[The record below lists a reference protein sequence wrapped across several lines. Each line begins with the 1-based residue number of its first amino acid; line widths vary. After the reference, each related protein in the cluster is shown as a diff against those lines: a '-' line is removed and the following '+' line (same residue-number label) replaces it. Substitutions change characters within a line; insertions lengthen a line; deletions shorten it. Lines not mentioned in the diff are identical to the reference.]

1 MRRWEAILL
10 AAALVC
16 GSSALAQEDF
26 GKKIASP
33 EEYNAGRQQSTIYL
47 ARGVTLELRFGCGRA
62 EIDGEMRPQPDQA
75 EWPQL
80 QAWILEQI
88 EREHPL
94 GRKLRSNLDP
104 IEALMILNGRSPAVD
119 EYEHGYFQTIYAWAL
134 QPDGTRAENPTIE
147 SFTIHYAHT
156 VTGKVLRLQRRQP
169 PSSTAPN
176 DKGEYSVS
184 FGVEV
189 STVTLDTGTYFVT
202 EAEADRL
209 KEGETFTFEA
219 FGPFEFI
226 VV

>member
-1 MRRWEAILL
+1 VAYTSRMRRWEAILL

-119 EYEHGYFQTIYAWAL
+119 EYEHGYFQTIMRGRYNRTAL
-134 QPDGTRAENPTIE
+134 AQRIRQSRASRFIT
-147 SFTIHYAHT
+147 HT
-156 VTGKVLRLQRRQP
+156 LSREK
-169 PSSTAPN
+169 S
-176 DKGEYSVS
+176 
-184 FGVEV
+184 
-189 STVTLDTGTYFVT
+189 
-202 EAEADRL
+202 
-209 KEGETFTFEA
+209 
-219 FGPFEFI
+219 
-226 VV
+226 